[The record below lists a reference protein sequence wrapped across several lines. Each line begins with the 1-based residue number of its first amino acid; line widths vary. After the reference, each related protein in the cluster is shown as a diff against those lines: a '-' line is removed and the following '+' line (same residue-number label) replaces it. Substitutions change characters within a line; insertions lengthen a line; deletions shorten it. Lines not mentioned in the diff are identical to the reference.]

1 MSNTTMDIV
10 SVLKDYLRFPGISAD
25 PNAKQWILD
34 SASYLAGLLEKAG
47 AKSEIVPTAGNPVV
61 VGRYNADRSDLPH
74 IVIYGHYDVQPVDP
88 LDLWKTPPFVPT
100 EVDGKLY
107 ARGAADNRGPHAVSV
122 VAFANLLARRPDL
135 PLRVTFVFEGEEE
148 IGSGSFPQFLRD
160 HQAELSTGDFVLL
173 SDTES
178 PAADKIAITI
188 GLRGIVGLELNLEGP
203 NSDLHSGIH
212 GGAVYN
218 PLQAL
223 AEICASLHN
232 PDGSVNVPGFYDG
245 MLAPADW
252 EREELKR
259 LPTTEESYKQFLGV
273 DALHSLPGYNGIEA
287 TRFAPTLE
295 FNGMGGGY
303 LGSGSKTIVPAKAFV
318 KITCRL
324 VPGMDPK
331 ATFEKVSSAIMA
343 RVPAGIRA
351 SITPMQG
358 CPPYY
363 VCPPNRP
370 NTPADMNPTLAKAFD
385 AAHTIISEQFGN
397 PPIYTRDGGS
407 IGIIEAFRQIC
418 GMNALMI
425 GFFLPDSFI
434 HAPNEN
440 VDIALLQKG
449 VKTYE
454 AILEQIA
461 AK

>member
-1 MSNTTMDIV
+1 MDIT
-10 SVLKDYLRFPGISAD
+10 SVVKEYIRFPGISAD
-25 PNAKQWILD
+25 PNAHQGIAD
-34 SASYLAGLLEKAG
+34 TCTFLAKLLEQAG
-47 AKSEIVPTAGNPVV
+47 VPAEIVQTAGNPVV
-61 VGRYNADRSDLPH
+61 MGRYNANRSDLPH
-74 IVIYGHYDVQPVDP
+74 VVIYGHYDVQPVDP
-88 LDLWKTPPFVPT
+88 LELWETPPFEPCVR
-100 EVDGKLY
+100 DGKIY
-107 ARGAADNRGPHAVSV
+107 GRGTADNRGPHAVSV
-122 VAFANLLARRPDL
+122 VAFANLLKRRPDL

-148 IGSGSFPQFLRD
+148 IGSGSFPQFLKD
-160 HQAELSTGDFVLL
+160 HREELSSGDFVLL

-203 NSDLHSGIH
+203 NGDLHSGIH

-223 AEICASLHN
+223 AEICASLHL
-232 PDGSVNVPGFYDG
+232 PDGTVNVPGFYDG

-259 LPTTEESYKQFLGV
+259 LPQTDESYKKFLGV

-303 LGSGSKTIVPAKAFV
+303 LGTGSKTIVPAKAFA

-324 VPGMDPK
+324 VPGMEPE
-331 ATFEKVSSAIMA
+331 AVFEKVAAAIRA

-351 SITPMQG
+351 SITRMQG

-370 NTPADMNPTLAKAFD
+370 NSDPTMNPALARAFD
-385 AAHTIISEQFGN
+385 AAHAIITQEFGN
-397 PPIYTRDGGS
+397 APIYTRDGGS
-407 IGIIEAFRQIC
+407 IGIIEAFRKIC
-418 GMNALMI
+418 GMNSLMI
-425 GFFLPDSFI
+425 GLFLPDSCI

-440 VDIALLQKG
+440 VDISLLEKG

-454 AILEQIA
+454 AIFEKIA
-461 AK
+461 EK

>member
-1 MSNTTMDIV
+1 MEITEVVKKYIQ
-10 SVLKDYLRFPGISAD
+10 FPGISANPD
-25 PNAKQWILD
+25 AKQAIAD
-34 SASYLAGLLEKAG
+34 TCRFLAGLLEEAG
-47 AKSEIVPTAGNPVV
+47 ARPEIVPTAGNPVV
-61 VGRYNADRSDLPH
+61 MGRYNAHRSDLPH

-88 LDLWKTPPFVPT
+88 LELWETPPFEPSIRN
-100 EVDGKLY
+100 GKIFG
-107 ARGAADNRGPHAVSV
+107 RGTADNRGPHAVAI
-122 VAFANLLARRPDL
+122 VAFANLLARQPNL

-148 IGSGSFPQFLRD
+148 IGSGSFPQFLRE
-160 HQAELSTGDFVLL
+160 HREELSSGDLVLL

-188 GLRGIVGLELNLEGP
+188 GLRGIVGLEVNLEGP

-232 PDGSVNVPGFYDG
+232 ADGSVNVPGFYDG

-259 LPTTEESYKQFLGV
+259 LPATEESYKQFLGV
-273 DALHSLPGYNGIEA
+273 DALHCLPGYNGIEA

-295 FNGMGGGY
+295 FNGLGGGY
-303 LGSGSKTIVPAKAFV
+303 NGAGSKTIVPAKAFA

-331 ATFEKVSSAIMA
+331 SVLEKVSAAILA

-363 VCPPNRP
+363 VCPPHRP

-385 AAHTIISEQFGN
+385 AAHAIITEQFGN
-397 PPIYTRDGGS
+397 PPVYTRDGGS

-425 GFFLPDSFI
+425 GLFLPDSLI

-440 VDIALLQKG
+440 VDISLLEKG

-454 AILEQIA
+454 AIFEKIA
-461 AK
+461 VN

>member
-1 MSNTTMDIV
+1 MEITDVVKKYIQ
-10 SVLKDYLRFPGISAD
+10 FPGISAD
-25 PNAKQWILD
+25 PAAKQGIAD
-34 SASYLAGLLEKAG
+34 TCNFLADLLNQAG
-47 AKSEIVPTAGNPVV
+47 ASAEIVPTAGNPVV
-61 VGRYNADRSDLPH
+61 MGRYNAARTDLPH
-74 IVIYGHYDVQPVDP
+74 VVIYGHYDVQPVDP
-88 LDLWKTPPFVPT
+88 LELWETPPF
-100 EVDGKLY
+100 EACIRDGKIFG
-107 ARGAADNRGPHAVSV
+107 RGTADNRGPHAVAV
-122 VAFANLLARRPDL
+122 VAFAKLLARRPNL

-148 IGSGSFPQFLRD
+148 IGSGSFPQFLRE
-160 HQAELSTGDFVLL
+160 HKEELSSGDFVLL

-232 PDGSVNVPGFYDG
+232 ADGSVNVPGFYDG

-259 LPTTEESYKQFLGV
+259 LPQTDENYKKFLGV
-273 DALHSLPGYNGIEA
+273 DALHALPGYNGIEA

-303 LGSGSKTIVPAKAFV
+303 AGNGSKTIIPAKAFA

-324 VPGMDPK
+324 VPGMNPSDV
-331 ATFEKVSSAIMA
+331 FEKVAATIRE

-351 SITPMQG
+351 SITRMQD

-370 NTPADMNPTLAKAFD
+370 NTPSDMNPALAKAFE
-385 AAHTIISEQFGN
+385 AAHEIISEQFGN
-397 PPIYTRDGGS
+397 APIYTRDGGS

-425 GFFLPDSFI
+425 GLFLPDSLI

-440 VDIALLQKG
+440 VDISLLEKG

-454 AILEQIA
+454 AIFEKIA
-461 AK
+461 AN

>member
-1 MSNTTMDIV
+1 MEITD
-10 SVLKDYLRFPGISAD
+10 VLKKYIRFPGISAD
-25 PNAKQWILD
+25 PNAGQGIADTCDFLV
-34 SASYLAGLLEKAG
+34 ALLNEAG
-47 AKSEIVPTAGNPVV
+47 ASAEIVPTAGNPVV
-61 VGRYNADRSDLPH
+61 MGRYNASRTDLPH

-88 LDLWKTPPFVPT
+88 IELWETPPFEPSIR
-100 EVDGKLY
+100 DGKIFG
-107 ARGAADNRGPHAVSV
+107 RGTADNRGPHAVSI
-122 VAFANLLARRPDL
+122 VAFAHLLSRRPDL

-148 IGSGSFPQFLRD
+148 IGSGSFPQFLRE
-160 HQAELSTGDFVLL
+160 HQEELSTGDLVLL

-188 GLRGIVGLELNLEGP
+188 GLRGIVGLEINLEGP
-203 NSDLHSGIH
+203 THDLHSGIH

-232 PDGSVNVPGFYDG
+232 ADGSVNVPGFYDG
-245 MLAPADW
+245 MQAPADW
-252 EREELKR
+252 EREELTR
-259 LPTTEESYKQFLGV
+259 LPATEASYKKFLGV
-273 DALHSLPGYNGIEA
+273 DALHCLPGYNGIEA

-303 LGSGSKTIVPAKAFV
+303 SGSGSKTIIPAKAFA

-324 VPGMDPK
+324 VPGMGPK
-331 ATFEKVSSAIMA
+331 DIFEKVSSAVLS

-351 SITPMQG
+351 SVTPMQG

-370 NTPADMNPTLAKAFD
+370 NTPEAMNPVLAKAFE
-385 AAHTIISEQFGN
+385 AAHAVISEQFGN

-407 IGIIEAFRQIC
+407 IGIIESFRQIC
-418 GMNALMI
+418 GINALMI
-425 GFFLPDSFI
+425 GLFLPDSLI

-440 VDIALLQKG
+440 ADISLLEKG

-454 AILEQIA
+454 AIFEKIA
-461 AK
+461 SN